1 MYQEG
6 ELNTVTMVHGTQSV
20 LMDGIPMEKR
30 LDISAMLW
38 DTVTHI
44 IV

>member
-6 ELNTVTMVHGTQSV
+6 ELNIVTMVHGTQSV

-38 DTVTHI
+38 DTITHTM
-44 IV
+44 V

>member
-6 ELNTVTMVHGTQSV
+6 ELNTVTMVHGTLSV
-20 LMDGIPMEKR
+20 LMDGIPMEKK
-30 LDISAMLW
+30 LDISATLW
-38 DTVTHI
+38 DTITHI